1 LLASGRLIF
10 VHDKMPPRLLGGFPM
25 RSFSVAVLATVA
37 AICGSS
43 GVAVAAPKDYC
54 ADLKGGNTGS
64 TCEIQLSDPGYSVD
78 ISIPLDY
85 PGLQS
90 VADYISQTRDGF
102 LNTAKSGAPRTAPY
116 ELTITPTEYS
126 SAVPPRGTQA
136 VVFKVNEN
144 LGGANPQTTFKAF
157 NWDQTYRKTIT
168 YTAAP
173 DDKLNTPLWRV
184 DDPLTTVAPIVQAGL
199 QQQLAPPPPVT
210 PPTPPAEAGQP
221 VTPTPTTTP
230 PLPPPPLPFA
240 SAALY
245 NPANYQ
251 NFAVV
256 NDGVIFFFDQ
266 GVLLPDS
273 FGALQVLV
281 PRSAIDP
288 MIA

>member
-1 LLASGRLIF
+1 
-10 VHDKMPPRLLGGFPM
+10 M
-25 RSFSVAVLATVA
+25 RSFSVAVLVTIA
-37 AICGSS
+37 AIFGSS

-54 ADLKGGNTGS
+54 TDLKGGKTGS

-85 PGLQS
+85 PDQKS
-90 VADYISQTRDGF
+90 IADYISQTRDGF
-102 LNTAKSGAPRTAPY
+102 LNTAKSGAPRNTPY
-116 ELTITPTEYS
+116 ELSIKPTEYTS
-126 SAVPPRGTQA
+126 SIPPRGTQA
-136 VVFKVNEN
+136 VVFKVDQNV
-144 LGGANPQTTFKAF
+144 GGTHPQTTYKAF
-157 NWDQTYRKTIT
+157 NWDQSYRKAIT

-173 DDKLNTPLWRV
+173 DDKANTPLWRV
-184 DDPLTTVAPIVQAGL
+184 DDPLKTVAPIVQAQL
-199 QQQLAPPPPVT
+199 QQQLAPPPPAA
-210 PPTPPAEAGQP
+210 PPTPPAQPGQP
-221 VTPTPTTTP
+221 VTTTPTTTP
-230 PLPPPPLPFA
+230 PPPLPFVPG
-240 SAALY
+240 ALY

-273 FGALQVLV
+273 AGAMQVLV

>member
-1 LLASGRLIF
+1 
-10 VHDKMPPRLLGGFPM
+10 M
-25 RSFSVAVLATVA
+25 RYFSVAMLATVVTVF
-37 AICGSS
+37 GSS
-43 GVAVAAPKDYC
+43 AVAAAAPKDYC

-64 TCEIQLSDPGYSVD
+64 ACVIQLSDPGYSVD

-85 PGLQS
+85 PDQKS

-102 LNTAKSGAPRTAPY
+102 LNAAKSGTPRTAPY
-116 ELTITPTEYS
+116 ELSITPTEYTS
-126 SAVPPRGTQA
+126 SIPPRGTQA
-136 VVFKVNEN
+136 VVFKVVQNV
-144 LGGANPQTTFKAF
+144 GSAQPQTTYKAF
-157 NWDQTYRKTIT
+157 NWDQSYRKEIT

-173 DDKLNTPLWRV
+173 DDKENTPLWRV
-184 DDPLTTVAPIVQAGL
+184 DDPLKTVGPIVQAQL
-199 QQQLAPPPPVT
+199 QQQLAPPPPVA
-210 PPTPPAEAGQP
+210 PPTQPGQP
-221 VTPTPTTTP
+221 ATTTPSATTPTTA
-230 PLPPPPLPFA
+230 PPPPPAPLPFA
-240 SAALY
+240 TTALF

-266 GVLLPDS
+266 GVLLPAS

>member
-1 LLASGRLIF
+1 
-10 VHDKMPPRLLGGFPM
+10 M
-25 RSFSVAVLATVA
+25 RSFSVAVLVTVA
-37 AICGSS
+37 AIFGSS
-43 GVAVAAPKDYC
+43 GVAGAAPKDYC

-85 PGLQS
+85 PDQKS
-90 VADYISQTRDGF
+90 IADYISQTRDGF
-102 LNTAKSGAPRTAPY
+102 LNTAKSGAPRSAPY
-116 ELTITPTEYS
+116 ELSITPTEYT

-136 VVFKVNEN
+136 VVLKVDQNV
-144 LGGANPQTTFKAF
+144 GAAHPQTVYKAF
-157 NWDQTYRKTIT
+157 NWDQSYRKAIT

-173 DDKLNTPLWRV
+173 DDKENTPLWRV
-184 DDPLTTVAPIVQAGL
+184 DDPLKTVAPIVQAEL
-199 QQQLAPPPPVT
+199 QQQLAPPVA
-210 PPTPPAEAGQP
+210 PPTPPAQPGQP
-221 VTPTPTTTP
+221 VTATPTTTP
-230 PLPPPPLPFA
+230 PPPPPPLPIA
-240 SAALY
+240 TTALY

-273 FGALQVLV
+273 AGALQVLV